1 MLEKGIERPS
11 FQNLMDGSRFVC
23 KPLCFVPPFC
33 LRFVNPDFLRAGH
46 LYVSSIKPYLDFSFQ

>member
-1 MLEKGIERPS
+1 MLHKDIEVLP
-11 FQNLMDGSRFVC
+11 FQNLMDGYCLVY

-46 LYVSSIKPYLDFSFQ
+46 LYVLSIKPNLDFSFQ